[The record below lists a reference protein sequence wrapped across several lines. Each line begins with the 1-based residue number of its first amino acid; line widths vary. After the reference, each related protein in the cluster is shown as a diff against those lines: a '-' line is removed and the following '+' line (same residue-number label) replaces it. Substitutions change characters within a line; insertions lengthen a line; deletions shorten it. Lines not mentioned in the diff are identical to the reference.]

1 SGGSSGDFSPRNRY
15 PRDHLPHLPRGR
27 ERRRAGRRRPVGTQP
42 GIEGDSGAER
52 PSAYRHRLRLAS
64 GEDAPRDR
72 LGAAGPGVMV
82 GRRFVDRAATG
93 AGARMRERQVPLAI
107 PGREQKRYAA
117 MVLDD
122 GVRKP
127 RESASPLRAPQG
139 RLNQTA
145 APAGARPSLP
155 HHFSSS
161 FFIQSS
167 VPITLLNIEACVTST
182 ELCKSLS
189 GILPDSFPT
198 VSVPVASERNSTL

>member
-1 SGGSSGDFSPRNRY
+1 EGGSDFSPRNRY
-15 PRDHLPHLPRGR
+15 SGDDLPHLPCGR
-27 ERRRAGRRRPVGTQP
+27 ERQRSRRRRPVGTQP

-52 PSAYRHRLRLAS
+52 PSAYRQWLRLAS

-82 GRRFVDRAATG
+82 GGRFVDRSAT
-93 AGARMRERQVPLAI
+93 APSARMRERQVPLAI
-107 PGREQKRYAA
+107 PGREQERHAA

-122 GVRKP
+122 SVWKP
-127 RESASPLRAPQG
+127 RQSASPLRAPQG

-145 APAGARPSLP
+145 APARARPSVP
-155 HHFSSS
+155 RHFSSS

-167 VPITLLNIEACVTST
+167 VPITLLNIDACVTST